1 MIGEQVT
8 VTRRMQTGVDRLGDP
23 VYEDVSEVV
32 DDVLVAPGPR
42 SDLSDAERPDGDRVA
57 WNLHFPKPYE
67 SDLRN
72 ATVSVRGEAACLVVG
87 EPRPFTLENTP
98 TRWWMPVEL
107 WRVDG

>member
-8 VTRRMQTGVDRLGDP
+8 VTRRIQTGVDRLGDP

-57 WNLHFPKPYE
+57 WNLHFPKPYA

-72 ATVSVRGEAACLVVG
+72 ARVSVRGEASCLVVG